1 MTSLLARRDVLQLL
15 GLGAAGAGVGPYL
28 QGKGPIGRDV
38 SRNGTAA
45 GILQDRSRQRAEL
58 ERPI

>member
-45 GILQDRSRQRAEL
+45 VFLQDRSGQRA
-58 ERPI
+58 